1 MVRSIGRVSAAVGLT
16 AVAMLGG
23 AGTAAADP
31 PTTFTDTFTEVD
43 EFLSEL
49 CGAEI
54 TISATFTDRTV
65 VLNDGSVLHHSTFRA
80 TITGP
85 GGSLIEREVWW
96 AYESGDSVTVTGL
109 PLSFRSPDGGVV
121 IRDAG
126 YISFIPGEE
135 GPTVVHGPHPF
146 LEGEQDVV
154 CSYLV

>member
-1 MVRSIGRVSAAVGLT
+1 MVRSIGRVSAAVGLA

-23 AGTAAADP
+23 AGTAVADP

-54 TISATFTDRTV
+54 TILATFTDRTV
-65 VLNDGSVLHHSTFRA
+65 ALKDRLGAAPFHVPRDDH
-80 TITGP
+80 GP
-85 GGSLIEREVWW
+85 GGSLIEREVWR

-109 PLSFRSPDGGVV
+109 PLGFRSPDGGVV
-121 IRDAG
+121 IRDVG
-126 YISFIPGEE
+126 YISFILGEE
-135 GPTVVHGPHPF
+135 DPTMVHGPHSF

>member
-1 MVRSIGRVSAAVGLT
+1 MVRRIKRVGAAVGLA

-23 AGTAAADP
+23 VGTAVADP

-54 TISATFTDRTV
+54 IISATFTDRTV
-65 VLNDGSVLHHSTFRA
+65 VLKDGSELHLSTFRA

-85 GGSLIEREVWW
+85 GGSLIEREAWR
-96 AYESGDSVTVTGL
+96 ALDTGDSFTVTGL

-121 IRDAG
+121 LRDAG
-126 YISFIPGEE
+126 YVSFTDGV
-135 GPTVVHGPHPF
+135 PTVVHGPHPF
-146 LEGEQDVV
+146 LEGEQEVI